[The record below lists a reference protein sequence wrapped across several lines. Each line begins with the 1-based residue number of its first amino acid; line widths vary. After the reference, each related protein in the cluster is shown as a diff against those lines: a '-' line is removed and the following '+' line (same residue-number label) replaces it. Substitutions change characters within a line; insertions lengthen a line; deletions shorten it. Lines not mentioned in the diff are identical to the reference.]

1 MIGNNLSPHH
11 GRRFHMDAAG
21 PSLAAITRVHL
32 KNKDI
37 QSAIGRKF
45 NGNPNDTT
53 TFITALDTL
62 LDRTDLGP
70 YARGTVSV
78 LVSQYHTAHGGFPQP
93 QPQPRTLDG
102 HPRVYLRTWQSTE
115 PVFSIVHIGA
125 SIVRI

>member
-78 LVSQYHTAHGGFPQP
+78 LVSQYHT
-93 QPQPRTLDG
+93 
-102 HPRVYLRTWQSTE
+102 STHRSGDHTKRNRHCAE
-115 PVFSIVHIGA
+115 VPSTNEN
-125 SIVRI
+125 

>member
-62 LDRTDLGP
+62 VLDAGSLRFF
-70 YARGTVSV
+70 
-78 LVSQYHTAHGGFPQP
+78 QYPFQREGQEAPEKV
-93 QPQPRTLDG
+93 RA
-102 HPRVYLRTWQSTE
+102 E
-115 PVFSIVHIGA
+115 P
-125 SIVRI
+125 

>member
-1 MIGNNLSPHH
+1 MIGNNISPHH

-62 LDRTDLGP
+62 LDRTDIGP
-70 YARGTVSV
+70 YARG
-78 LVSQYHTAHGGFPQP
+78 
-93 QPQPRTLDG
+93 R
-102 HPRVYLRTWQSTE
+102 
-115 PVFSIVHIGA
+115 PVGLQAA
-125 SIVRI
+125 SEWGCMPDPPKLI

>member
-1 MIGNNLSPHH
+1 MIGNNHSPHH

-21 PSLAAITRVHL
+21 PSFAAITRVHL

-37 QSAIGRKF
+37 QSAIGRKL
-45 NGNPNDTT
+45 NGNPNDTTT

-93 QPQPRTLDG
+93 HRVGILLQGLLGGLVRYCLGRLDVAP
-102 HPRVYLRTWQSTE
+102 HNQL
-115 PVFSIVHIGA
+115 
-125 SIVRI
+125 

>member
-1 MIGNNLSPHH
+1 MGFSEKDPALSLRSLATHIMIGNNLSPHH

-78 LVSQYHTAHGGFPQP
+78 LVSQYAVPQ
-93 QPQPRTLDG
+93 
-102 HPRVYLRTWQSTE
+102 
-115 PVFSIVHIGA
+115 
-125 SIVRI
+125 